1 MAIRKYELSELTSI
15 IYTQFPP
22 AKCNEFYC
30 KFSTGFG
37 GLFNLTAG
45 VASGNNYALKKLR
58 NIGKGKNDDEEMD
71 FSTPS
76 KYMYYNNDNKEY

>member
-1 MAIRKYELSELTSI
+1 MAIRKYEFPELTSI

-37 GLFNLTAG
+37 SLFNLTAG
-45 VASGNNYALKKLR
+45 VASGNNLALKRLR
-58 NIGKGKNDDEEMD
+58 NIGRGKIEDEEMD

-76 KYMYYNNDNKEY
+76 KFMYYNNDKREY